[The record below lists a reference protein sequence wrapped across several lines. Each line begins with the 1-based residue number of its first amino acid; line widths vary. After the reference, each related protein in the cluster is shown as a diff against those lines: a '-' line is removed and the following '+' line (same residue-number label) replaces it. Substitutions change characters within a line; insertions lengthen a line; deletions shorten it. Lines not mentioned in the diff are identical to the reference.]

1 MTIVLLLLAA
11 LVSGLA
17 NALAGG
23 GTFITFPAL
32 LFAGMASVKA
42 NATASLVM
50 VPGGIVSAWVYRR
63 TLQEQPRG
71 LVLQLLAVSLVGSA
85 VGSVLLLNTANT
97 TFSSLVPW
105 LLLVAAAVFTAA
117 PYLKTRKLRRA
128 ASKSG
133 GASSTPLLLAGQC
146 CIAIYG
152 GYFGAGM
159 GVLMIALFLAVS
171 SMDVQSA
178 SGVRLVCAT
187 SVNLL
192 AVVIFAVKGAIV
204 WNPGVPMLFAGI
216 AGGYLGARVMQR
228 LSEKAVRIAI
238 LVYAWGL
245 TVYFFAAK

>member
-1 MTIVLLLLAA
+1 VTIGLLLLAA
-11 LVSGLA
+11 LVAGVA

-32 LFAGMASVKA
+32 LFAGIASVKA

-50 VPGGIVSAWVYRR
+50 VPGGLASAWVYRG
-63 TLQEQPRG
+63 TLAEQPRG

-85 VGSVLLLNTANT
+85 AGSLLLLNTANA

-105 LLLVAAAVFTAA
+105 LLLVAAAVFSAA
-117 PYLKTRKLRRA
+117 PWLRRIA
-128 ASKSG
+128 VRSG
-133 GASSTPLLLAGQC
+133 GNNSTPLLLAGQC

-171 SMDVQSA
+171 SMDAQSA

-204 WNPGVPMLFAGI
+204 WNPGVPMLIAGI
-216 AGGYLGARVMQR
+216 AGGYLGARVMRR
-228 LSEKAVRIAI
+228 LSEKAVRTAI

-245 TVYFFAAK
+245 TVYFFIAR

>member
-1 MTIVLLLLAA
+1 VTIILLLLAA
-11 LVSGLA
+11 LVAGVA

-32 LFAGMASVKA
+32 LFAGIASVKA

-50 VPGGIVSAWVYRR
+50 VPGGIAATWVYRG
-63 TLQEQPRG
+63 TLAEQPRG
-71 LVLQLLAVSLVGSA
+71 LMLQLVAVSLVGSTA
-85 VGSVLLLNTANT
+85 GSLLLLHTANT

-105 LLLVAAAVFTAA
+105 LLLVASAVFTAA
-117 PYLKTRKLRRA
+117 PWLRRVT
-128 ASKSG
+128 SKTG
-133 GASSTPLLLAGQC
+133 GSRSTPLLLAGQC
-146 CIAIYG
+146 CIALYG

-192 AVVIFAVKGAIV
+192 AVVIFALKGAIV

-216 AGGYLGARVMQR
+216 AGGYVGARVMRR
-228 LSEKAVRIAI
+228 LSEKAVRTAI

-245 TVYFFAAK
+245 TVYFFIAR

>member
-11 LVSGLA
+11 LVAGVA

-32 LFAGMASVKA
+32 LFAGIASIKA
-42 NATASLVM
+42 NATACLVM
-50 VPGGIVSAWVYRR
+50 VPGGIASTWVYRR
-63 TLQEQPRG
+63 TLVEQPLG
-71 LVLQLLAVSLVGSA
+71 LVLQLVVVSLVGSA
-85 VGSVLLLNTANT
+85 AGSLLLLHTANT

-105 LLLVAAAVFTAA
+105 LLLVASAVFSAA
-117 PYLKTRKLRRA
+117 PWLRRVA
-128 ASKSG
+128 ARSG
-133 GASSTPLLLAGQC
+133 GGRSTPLLLAGQC

-192 AVVIFAVKGAIV
+192 AVVIFALKGAIV
-204 WNPGVPMLFAGI
+204 WNPGVPMLVAGI
-216 AGGYLGARVMQR
+216 AGGYLGARVMRR

-245 TVYFFAAK
+245 TLYFFIAK

>member
-1 MTIVLLLLAA
+1 MTIALLLLAA
-11 LVSGLA
+11 LVAGAA

-32 LFAGMASVKA
+32 LFAGIASVKA

-50 VPGGIVSAWVYRR
+50 VPGGIASAWVYRG
-63 TLQEQPRG
+63 TLAEQPRG
-71 LVLQLLAVSLVGSA
+71 LVLQLLAVSLAGSA
-85 VGSVLLLNTANT
+85 VGSLLLLNTANA

-105 LLLVAAAVFTAA
+105 LLLVAAAVFSAA
-117 PYLKTRKLRRA
+117 PAVQKLRT
-128 ASKSG
+128 
-133 GASSTPLLLAGQC
+133 GAKSTPLLLAGQC

-159 GVLMIALFLAVS
+159 GVLMIALFLAMS

-204 WNPGVPMLFAGI
+204 WNPGVPMLIAGV
-216 AGGYLGARVMQR
+216 AGGYLGARVMRR
-228 LSEKAVRIAI
+228 LSERAVRIAI

-245 TVYFFAAK
+245 TVYFFIAR

>member
-1 MTIVLLLLAA
+1 VTIVLLLFAA
-11 LVSGLA
+11 LISGVA

-32 LFAGMASVKA
+32 LFTGMASVKA

-50 VPGGIVSAWVYRR
+50 VPGGIASAWVYRG
-63 TLQEQPRG
+63 TLVKQPRG
-71 LVLQLLAVSLVGSA
+71 LLLQLLAVSLVGSA
-85 VGSVLLLNTANT
+85 AGSVLLLHTANS
-97 TFSSLVPW
+97 TFSALVPW
-105 LLLVAAAVFTAA
+105 LLLVAAAVFSAA
-117 PYLKTRKLRRA
+117 PWLRRA
-128 ASKSG
+128 AARSG
-133 GASSTPLLLAGQC
+133 GMNSTPLLLAGQC

-204 WNPGVPMLFAGI
+204 WNPGVPMLIAGI
-216 AGGYLGARVMQR
+216 AGGYLGASVMQR

-245 TVYFFAAK
+245 TVYFFVGK

>member
-1 MTIVLLLLAA
+1 MTIILLLLAA
-11 LVSGLA
+11 LVSGVA

-32 LFAGMASVKA
+32 LFAGIASVKA

-50 VPGGIVSAWVYRR
+50 VPGGIASAWVYRG
-63 TLQEQPRG
+63 TLAEQPRG
-71 LVLQLLAVSLVGSA
+71 LMWQLVAVSLVGSA
-85 VGSVLLLNTANT
+85 AGSLLLLNTANA

-105 LLLVAAAVFTAA
+105 LLLVAAAVFSAA
-117 PYLKTRKLRRA
+117 PWLRRVA
-128 ASKSG
+128 TTIGGSK
-133 GASSTPLLLAGQC
+133 STPLLLAGQC

-192 AVVIFAVKGAIV
+192 AVVIFALKGAIV
-204 WNPGVPMLFAGI
+204 WNPGVPMLLAGI
-216 AGGYLGARVMQR
+216 AGGYVGARVMRR
-228 LSEKAVRIAI
+228 LSEKAVRTAI
-238 LVYAWGL
+238 LVYAWAL
-245 TVYFFAAK
+245 TVYFFVAR

>member
-1 MTIVLLLLAA
+1 VAG
-11 LVSGLA
+11 VA

-32 LFAGMASVKA
+32 LFAGIASVKA

-50 VPGGIVSAWVYRR
+50 VPGGLASAWVYRG
-63 TLQEQPRG
+63 TLAEQPRG

-85 VGSVLLLNTANT
+85 AGSLLLLNTANA

-105 LLLVAAAVFTAA
+105 LLLVAAAVFSAA
-117 PYLKTRKLRRA
+117 PWLRRIA
-128 ASKSG
+128 VRSG
-133 GASSTPLLLAGQC
+133 GNNSTPLLLAGQC

-171 SMDVQSA
+171 SMDAQSA

-204 WNPGVPMLFAGI
+204 WNPGVPMLIAGI
-216 AGGYLGARVMQR
+216 AGGYLGARVMRR
-228 LSEKAVRIAI
+228 LSEKAVRTAI

-245 TVYFFAAK
+245 TVYFFIAR

>member
-11 LVSGLA
+11 LISGVA

-32 LFAGMASVKA
+32 LFAGIASVKA
-42 NATASLVM
+42 NATACLVM
-50 VPGGIVSAWVYRR
+50 VPGGIASTWVYRAHAGGTAAR
-63 TLQEQPRG
+63 AGVATGGGEPGWVGRG
-71 LVLQLLAVSLVGSA
+71 QLAVAAYREYDILVTRA
-85 VGSVLLLNTANT
+85 
-97 TFSSLVPW
+97 
-105 LLLVAAAVFTAA
+105 VAAAGGLGCVQCGALAA
-117 PYLKTRKLRRA
+117 PDCRQNRRQPVDV
-128 ASKSG
+128 
-133 GASSTPLLLAGQC
+133 PLLLAGQC
-146 CIAIYG
+146 CIALYG

-192 AVVIFAVKGAIV
+192 AVVIFALKGAIV
-204 WNPGVPMLFAGI
+204 WNPGVPMLLAGI
-216 AGGYLGARVMQR
+216 AGGYLGARVMRR
-228 LSEKAVRIAI
+228 LSEKAVRTAI

-245 TVYFFAAK
+245 TVYFFIAR

>member
-1 MTIVLLLLAA
+1 VTIVLLLLAA
-11 LVSGLA
+11 LVSGVA

-32 LFAGMASVKA
+32 LFAGIASVKA
-42 NATASLVM
+42 NATACLVM
-50 VPGGIVSAWVYRR
+50 VPGGIVSAWVYRG
-63 TLQEQPRG
+63 TLMEQPRG

-85 VGSVLLLNTANT
+85 AGSLLLLHTANT

-105 LLLVAAAVFTAA
+105 LLLGASAVFSAA
-117 PYLKTRKLRRA
+117 PWLRRVA
-128 ASKSG
+128 VRTGGSK
-133 GASSTPLLLAGQC
+133 STPLLLAGQC

-159 GVLMIALFLAVS
+159 GVLMIALFLAMS

-204 WNPGVPMLFAGI
+204 WNPGVPMLVAGI
-216 AGGYLGARVMQR
+216 AGGYVGAHVMRR
-228 LSEKAVRIAI
+228 LSENAVRIAI

-245 TVYFFAAK
+245 TVYFFIAR

>member
-1 MTIVLLLLAA
+1 VTLFLLLLAA
-11 LVSGLA
+11 LVSGVA

-32 LFAGMASVKA
+32 LFAGIASVKA

-50 VPGGIVSAWVYRR
+50 VPGGLASAWVYRR
-63 TLQEQPRG
+63 TLIEQPRS
-71 LVLQLLAVSLVGSA
+71 LVLELIAVSLVGSA
-85 VGSVLLLNTANT
+85 AGSLLLLHTGNA

-105 LLLVAAAVFTAA
+105 LLLIAAAVFSAA
-117 PYLKTRKLRRA
+117 PWLRRVA
-128 ASKSG
+128 AKSG
-133 GASSTPLLLAGQC
+133 GIHSKPLLLAGQG

-178 SGVRLVCAT
+178 SGVRLICAT

-192 AVVIFAVKGAIV
+192 AVVIFAAKGAIV
-204 WNPGVPMLFAGI
+204 WNPGIAMLIAGI

-238 LVYAWGL
+238 LAYAWGL
-245 TVYFFAAK
+245 TVYFFIAR

>member
-1 MTIVLLLLAA
+1 VTIALLLLAA
-11 LVSGLA
+11 LVAGVA

-32 LFAGMASVKA
+32 LFAGIASVKA

-50 VPGGIVSAWVYRR
+50 VPGGIASAWVYRG
-63 TLQEQPRG
+63 TLAEQPRR
-71 LVLQLLAVSLVGSA
+71 LVLQLVAVSLAGAAAGSL
-85 VGSVLLLNTANT
+85 LLLNTANA
-97 TFSSLVPW
+97 TFSFLVPW
-105 LLLVAAAVFTAA
+105 LLLVAAAVFSAA
-117 PYLKTRKLRRA
+117 PIVQKLRSVA
-128 ASKSG
+128 AKTGGSKSI
-133 GASSTPLLLAGQC
+133 PLLLAGQC

-204 WNPGVPMLFAGI
+204 WNPGVPMLIAGI
-216 AGGYLGARVMQR
+216 AGGYLGARMMRR
-228 LSEKAVRIAI
+228 LSEKAVRTAI

-245 TVYFFAAK
+245 TVYFFIAK

>member
-1 MTIVLLLLAA
+1 MTIILLLLAA
-11 LVSGLA
+11 LVSGVA

-32 LFAGMASVKA
+32 LFAGIASVKA

-50 VPGGIVSAWVYRR
+50 VPGGIASAWVYRG
-63 TLQEQPRG
+63 TLAEQPRG
-71 LVLQLLAVSLVGSA
+71 LMWQLVAVSLIGSA
-85 VGSVLLLNTANT
+85 AGSLLLLNTANA

-105 LLLVAAAVFTAA
+105 LLLVAAAVFSAA
-117 PYLKTRKLRRA
+117 PRLRRVA
-128 ASKSG
+128 ARTGGSK
-133 GASSTPLLLAGQC
+133 STPLLLAGQC

-192 AVVIFAVKGAIV
+192 AVVIFALKGAIV
-204 WNPGVPMLFAGI
+204 WNPGVPMLIAGI
-216 AGGYLGARVMQR
+216 AGGYVGARVMRR
-228 LSEKAVRIAI
+228 LSEKAVRTAI

-245 TVYFFAAK
+245 TVYFFIAK

>member
-11 LVSGLA
+11 LVSGVA

-32 LFAGMASVKA
+32 LFAGIASVKA
-42 NATASLVM
+42 NATACLVM
-50 VPGGIVSAWVYRR
+50 VPGGIASAWVYRR
-63 TLQEQPRG
+63 TLAAQPRG

-85 VGSVLLLNTANT
+85 AGSLLLLHTANA

-105 LLLVAAAVFTAA
+105 LLLVASAVFSAA
-117 PYLKTRKLRRA
+117 PLLRRVA
-128 ASKSG
+128 AKSG
-133 GASSTPLLLAGQC
+133 GNKSTPLLLAGQC
-146 CIAIYG
+146 IIALYG

-171 SMDVQSA
+171 SMDTQSA

-204 WNPGVPMLFAGI
+204 WNPGVPMLIAGI
-216 AGGYLGARVMQR
+216 AGGYAGARVMRR
-228 LSEKAVRIAI
+228 LSEKAVRTAI

-245 TVYFFAAK
+245 TVYFFIAR

>member
-1 MTIVLLLLAA
+1 MTIALLLLAA
-11 LVSGLA
+11 LVSGVV

-32 LFAGMASVKA
+32 LFAGIASVKA
-42 NATASLVM
+42 NATACLVM
-50 VPGGIVSAWVYRR
+50 VPGGMASTWVYRR
-63 TLQEQPRG
+63 TLVEQPRA
-71 LVLQLLAVSLVGSA
+71 LVLRLVAVSLVGSA
-85 VGSVLLLNTANT
+85 VGSLLLLHTANT

-105 LLLVAAAVFTAA
+105 LLLIASAVFTAA
-117 PYLKTRKLRRA
+117 PWLRRI

-133 GASSTPLLLAGQC
+133 GNKSTPLLLAGQC
-146 CIAIYG
+146 CIALYG

-192 AVVIFAVKGAIV
+192 AVVIFALKGAIV
-204 WNPGVPMLFAGI
+204 WNSGVPMLIAGI
-216 AGGYLGARVMQR
+216 AGGYLGARVMRR
-228 LSEKAVRIAI
+228 LSEKAVRTAI

-245 TVYFFAAK
+245 TVYFFIAR

>member
-1 MTIVLLLLAA
+1 VTIVLLLLAA
-11 LVSGLA
+11 LVAGVA

-32 LFAGMASVKA
+32 LFTGMASVKA

-50 VPGGIVSAWVYRR
+50 VPGGIASAWVYRR
-63 TLQEQPRG
+63 TVAQQPRG
-71 LVLQLLAVSLVGSA
+71 LVLQLLGVSLVGSA
-85 VGSVLLLNTANT
+85 AGSLLLLHTANA

-105 LLLVAAAVFTAA
+105 LLLVAAAVFSAA
-117 PYLKTRKLRRA
+117 PWLRRMA
-128 ASKSG
+128 AKFGGSKSI
-133 GASSTPLLLAGQC
+133 PLLLAGQC

-159 GVLMIALFLAVS
+159 GVLMTALFLAVS

-192 AVVIFAVKGAIV
+192 AVVIFALKGAIV
-204 WNPGVPMLFAGI
+204 WNPGVPMLIAGI
-216 AGGYLGARVMQR
+216 AGGYVGARVMRR
-228 LSEKAVRIAI
+228 LSERAVRTAI

-245 TVYFFAAK
+245 TVYFFVAK